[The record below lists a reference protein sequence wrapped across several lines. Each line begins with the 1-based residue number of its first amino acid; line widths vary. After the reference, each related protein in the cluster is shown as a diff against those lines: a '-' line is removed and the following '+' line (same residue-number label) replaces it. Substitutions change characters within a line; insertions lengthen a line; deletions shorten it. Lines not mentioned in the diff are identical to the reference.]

1 MTLAGRRTFVGFG
14 FGPIQTGLFLSE
26 AFASCRFGR
35 LVVAEVMADLVAAIR
50 RNEGQ
55 FCVNVAHPDRVEV
68 VTIGPVEIVDTASDL
83 DRQLLIK
90 AIATADE
97 IATALPSVE
106 YYGSEGPSSVH
117 RLLAA
122 GLRDKA
128 REAGPPAVVYTAE
141 NNNHAA
147 EILEALVLEEVPQ
160 AERTAVAA
168 RVRFLDTVIGKMS
181 QVVSVPQE
189 ISDYGLEPLSPE
201 LPRAVLVEAFN
212 RILISKIRFD
222 GEFSRAITAFE
233 EKEDLLPFEEAKL
246 YGHNASHALLGY
258 LGTLAGIDR
267 VSDLGSVPGLVPLV
281 RAAFIEE
288 SGEAL
293 VRKHKG
299 VDPLFTHAGYAR
311 YAEDLIERMMNPLL
325 RDTTER
331 VTRDTVRKF
340 GWNDRLIGT
349 MRLALTQ
356 GVQPWRFALGAA
368 AALSVL
374 HPSLLNGDGAVDRIV
389 GPIWNAPVGDQSPI
403 IQGIEAGLRA
413 LRAWR
418 DANFRDPQKLEYR

>member
-117 RLLAA
+117 CLLAA

-299 VDPLFTHAGYAR
+299 VDPLFTHTGYAR
-311 YAEDLIERMMNPLL
+311 YAKDLLERMMNPLL

-368 AALSVL
+368 AALSKRL
-374 HPSLLNGDGAVDRIV
+374 R
-389 GPIWNAPVGDQSPI
+389 
-403 IQGIEAGLRA
+403 IEATDGRLHQPACRPH
-413 LRAWR
+413 RTCTCRKRHPDPSTWT
-418 DANFRDPQKLEYR
+418 FRCSPRSAASAG

>member
-299 VDPLFTHAGYAR
+299 VDPLFTHAGY
-311 YAEDLIERMMNPLL
+311 
-325 RDTTER
+325 
-331 VTRDTVRKF
+331 
-340 GWNDRLIGT
+340 
-349 MRLALTQ
+349 
-356 GVQPWRFALGAA
+356 
-368 AALSVL
+368 
-374 HPSLLNGDGAVDRIV
+374 
-389 GPIWNAPVGDQSPI
+389 
-403 IQGIEAGLRA
+403 RA
-413 LRAWR
+413 LRR
-418 DANFRDPQKLEYR
+418 GPP